1 MLSTQSSNIT
11 LCFNSLQLC
20 FITSHPEATT
30 FRKLTWTTWPNI
42 STSGKHELSSEAHI
56 LDMNQQRRLYYK
68 ELSNLYDHT
77 GLVLNQQKE
86 YKLHK
91 WSQPQTH
98 HVRYIFRSKFNTER
112 HKCDTL
118 SNCTCRLS
126 PCEVM
131 RKIARR
137 PLLITQWGNLCN
149 YSSKKKKK
157 RHSANTQRNYM
168 N

>member
-1 MLSTQSSNIT
+1 MLSTQSSNIR
-11 LCFNSLQLC
+11 LRFNSLQLC
-20 FITSHPEATT
+20 FITSHPQATT
-30 FRKLTWTTWPNI
+30 FRKQTWTTWPNI

-68 ELSNLYDHT
+68 EPSNFF
-77 GLVLNQQKE
+77 LNQQKE
-86 YKLHK
+86 CKLYKALQ

-118 SNCTCRLS
+118 SDCTCRLS

-149 YSSKKKKK
+149 YSSKKKNIQCKYIEK
-157 RHSANTQRNYM
+157 LYELK
-168 N
+168 